1 MSEISEHKFQWFVVH
16 STSGHEKKVVQKIT
30 EQAKKENIT
39 DLFAEILVPTEG
51 VLEVRKG
58 QKVNVERKFLPG
70 YILIKMVMNE
80 KTWHLVKSIPKVSA
94 FLGANN
100 KPQAISESEAQNI
113 LKQIVEGS
121 VPGKNTINFEIG
133 ESVKVT
139 DGPFESFV
147 GNVEDID
154 VEKQR
159 LKVSVSIFG
168 RATPMELEYTQ
179 VVKV

>member
-1 MSEISEHKFQWFVVH
+1 MSELKFQWFVIH
-16 STSGHEKKVVQKIT
+16 STSGHEKKVVDKIL
-30 EQAKKENIT
+30 EQASKKNIA
-39 DLFAEILVPTEG
+39 DLFAEIVVPTEG
-51 VLEVRKG
+51 VVEVRKG

-70 YILIKMVMNE
+70 YILVKMVMNE
-80 KTWHLVKSIPKVSA
+80 QTWHLVKSIPKVST

-100 KPQAISESEAQNI
+100 KPQAISEAEAQNI

-121 VPGKNTINFEIG
+121 APGKNTINYEIG
-133 ESVKVT
+133 ESVRVI

-147 GNVEDID
+147 GNVEGID

-168 RATPMELEYTQ
+168 RATPIELEYNQ